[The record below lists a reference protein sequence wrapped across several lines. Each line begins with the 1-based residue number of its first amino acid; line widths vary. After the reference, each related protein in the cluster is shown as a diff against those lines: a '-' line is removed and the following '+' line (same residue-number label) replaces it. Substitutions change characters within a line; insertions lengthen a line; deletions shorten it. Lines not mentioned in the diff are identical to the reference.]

1 MEEETVKKKTDDNA
15 PKENLEGEFDT
26 FEKTN
31 YKKITYFSLLGII
44 TTPITLINLLFNLD
58 HTQERSGFD
67 KFSKKA
73 KTLYPILL
81 SLAWVFVI
89 LIFLIIG
96 IFFTSDTLS
105 NQVFSHFFPEPT
117 KLSDEFNMSYA
128 ETICPT
134 LMVCPTP
141 MEIITPIINLSEQN
155 HNNSFETMNH
165 EMIFIPG
172 GEFYMGKSGS
182 NKTDE
187 LFHKVEVSDFFIDK
201 YEVSNAE
208 YTKCVEAG
216 YCTSPKIQFSES
228 FGDLF
233 SINKDFSDYPIV
245 NVTWNQ
251 ANDYCEWRGARLP
264 TEAEFER
271 AAGFNPESS
280 YSFEYPWGNNQVNNT
295 LANFRSSSPEPIDTY
310 ENGDN
315 QLGVYN
321 LVGNVW
327 EWVNDNYS
335 RFYYTEKE
343 YLQEFKNPMGSKD
356 SYGKVIKGGGWDSY
370 EYQVT
375 RYSKLS
381 KSADTFLNNL
391 GFRCANYSE

>member
-1 MEEETVKKKTDDNA
+1 MGKLN
-15 PKENLEGEFDT
+15 KEKNLLDIVNTLTIYLIGTLLLPFFIIFIWVNLWGLGKDSGFIF
-26 FEKTN
+26 FEKW
-31 YKKITYFSLLGII
+31 KKILL
-44 TTPITLINLLFNLD
+44 T
-58 HTQERSGFD
+58 
-67 KFSKKA
+67 
-73 KTLYPILL
+73 LL
-81 SLAWVFVI
+81 SLVIWFSIVFF
-89 LIFLIIG
+89 IFYYFNPDHP
-96 IFFTSDTLS
+96 IFSFLPNSDKNCPTI
-105 NQVFSHFFPEPT
+105 NEPIQT
-117 KLSDEFNMSYA
+117 PI
-128 ETICPT
+128 ICPT
-134 LMVCPTP
+134 QIICTEVVSVPTP
-141 MEIITPIINLSEQN
+141 VIIATPSIDPNIVITNTP
-155 HNNSFETMNH
+155 NSPDEY

-182 NKTDE
+182 NNTDE

-216 YCTSPKIQFSES
+216 YCRSPKIQFSES

-381 KSADTFLNNL
+381 KSAGTFLNNL